1 MEVDANA
8 ESCLQTEAHSRMSRV
23 SDWRERAR
31 VSWLEFDS
39 GESES
44 EKLVTTV
51 GLAKR
56 IEDFGTEMKNRL
68 LLSFNGLGELSIAFL
83 VFRLCVFAS
92 YPFETMEAKET
103 VYEWHR
109 HVVWK

>member
-1 MEVDANA
+1 MEVDAKA

-23 SDWRERAR
+23 SDWRECAR

-44 EKLVTTV
+44 EKLVTAV

-56 IEDFGTEMKNRL
+56 TEDFGTEMNNRL

-83 VFRLCVFAS
+83 VFTFQAMRFCFLSV
-92 YPFETMEAKET
+92 
-103 VYEWHR
+103 
-109 HVVWK
+109 